1 MLIMLVE
8 NNIDKL
14 RNLQRYVSEC
24 YTDSDIM
31 PFSDSSDAMQFIQSE
46 RFSVDLCFTAV
57 VMRGVSGFELTAES
71 SITQVTT
78 AEAFIRKRFLF
89 ILPEMYR
96 FTATI
101 LRAIYG
107 SRTITLNVPDYV
119 TDTNRLTVYANIKNS
134 DNRWDSGKEI
144 RFSDGFDISDLNTV
158 TSLRRKQAL

>member
-8 NNIDKL
+8 NNIDEL

-24 YTDSDIM
+24 YTDSDIV

-78 AEAFIRKRFLF
+78 AEAFMQR
-89 ILPEMYR
+89 
-96 FTATI
+96 
-101 LRAIYG
+101 
-107 SRTITLNVPDYV
+107 ITLCLKRTAAQYRKTVQ
-119 TDTNRLTVYANIKNS
+119 RLTAAVFIC
-134 DNRWDSGKEI
+134 G
-144 RFSDGFDISDLNTV
+144 
-158 TSLRRKQAL
+158 RRRQTWIIAACRTTGRKTAAQFIPIIAFLKIIHRLLWITQKY

>member
-24 YTDSDIM
+24 YMDSDIM

-78 AEAFIRKRFLF
+78 AEAFMQR
-89 ILPEMYR
+89 
-96 FTATI
+96 
-101 LRAIYG
+101 
-107 SRTITLNVPDYV
+107 ITLCLKRTAAQYRKTVQLRTAVAFICGRQSQNWTNVSCRRTRQKTAAQFIPIIALLKIIH
-119 TDTNRLTVYANIKNS
+119 RLLWITQKY
-134 DNRWDSGKEI
+134 
-144 RFSDGFDISDLNTV
+144 
-158 TSLRRKQAL
+158 